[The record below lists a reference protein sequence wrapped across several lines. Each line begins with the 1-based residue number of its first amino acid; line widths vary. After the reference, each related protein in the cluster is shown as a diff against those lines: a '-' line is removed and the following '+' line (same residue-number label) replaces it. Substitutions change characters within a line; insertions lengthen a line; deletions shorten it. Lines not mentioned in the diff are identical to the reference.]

1 MGKIVVITNPN
12 AKKNKKAPER
22 KRDLERVLGENGLVI
37 ETKVPEDIQPV
48 AESLFGEDI
57 DVLGICG
64 GDGTLQHTLTA
75 LIKTFGE
82 RPLPPIV
89 VLRGGTMNNV
99 ASVVGSRK
107 SAKATLS
114 EVVYQHQK
122 GASFRYTSLEIM
134 KINNRY
140 GFFFG
145 NGLAGNF
152 LDAYYGGKYDG
163 GRQVLVVIAKA
174 LLSLVT
180 SSEYGR
186 KLFAPLEAEALA
198 DGEKIPFER
207 YLGIITSTIRSIGAG
222 FRPMYRAQKGDGH
235 FHVIGCVMSSK
246 RLVLNLRRFYRGLP
260 MKGGPNFDEKA
271 RTLLIRAEKPFKYTI
286 DGELYEDHEVRI
298 SMGPTI
304 RFVTGPNSG

>member
-1 MGKIVVITNPN
+1 MGKIIVITNPN

-22 KRDLERVLGENGLVI
+22 KRKLEEVLGENGLVI

-48 AESLFGEDI
+48 AEGLFSEDI
-57 DVLGICG
+57 DVLCICG

-82 RPLPPIV
+82 RSLPPIA
-89 VLRGGTMNNV
+89 VLRGGTMNNI
-99 ASVVGSRK
+99 AFTVGNKK
-107 SAKATLS
+107 SAETTLS
-114 EVVYQHQK
+114 EMVRQYQK
-122 GASFRYTSLEIM
+122 GSPFRFANLEIM

-163 GRQVLVVIAKA
+163 GRQVFVIIAKA
-174 LLSLVT
+174 LLSSVT

-186 KLFAPLEAEALA
+186 KLFAPVEVEAFA
-198 DGEKIPFER
+198 DGERVPYEK
-207 YLGIITSTIRSIGAG
+207 YLGIIVSTAQYIGAG

-235 FHVIGCVMSSK
+235 FHVIACAMSSK
-246 RLVLNLRRFYRGLP
+246 RFLLNLPRFYRGKPL
-260 MKGGPNFDEKA
+260 KGGPNFDEKA
-271 RTLLIRAEKPFKYTI
+271 KTLLIRSGKPFKYTL
-286 DGELYEDHEVRI
+286 DGELYEDNEVRI

-304 RFVTGPNSG
+304 RFVTGLSGG